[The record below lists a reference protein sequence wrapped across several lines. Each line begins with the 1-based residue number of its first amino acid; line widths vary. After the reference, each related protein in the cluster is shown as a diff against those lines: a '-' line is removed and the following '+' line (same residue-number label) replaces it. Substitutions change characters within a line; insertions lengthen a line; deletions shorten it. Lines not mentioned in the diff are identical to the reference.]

1 MNYVAEARRA
11 VSSIVRPMIK
21 SAAKNYIAGDTILE
35 AIEAAMGLA
44 ERGLPTTLGYWDAP
58 GESPNDVLSRYID
71 VLAALAPSPLD
82 SYLSIK
88 LPSLDYCERRVTEV
102 VESAA
107 AISRRVH
114 FDALDV
120 DSVDRTWAIL
130 AALHEHHDHLRC
142 TLPGRWQRSVAD
154 ADWVVAQRLP
164 CAWSKVSLPTPP
176 IPHGTV
182 VVGTWKW
189 STRWPVGL
197 DMCRLPRTKPRA
209 LIEACLTR
217 LTRAGT
223 PCDVEVLFGLGWH
236 GALGVAKRFGVPVR
250 VYVPYGAAYL
260 PYCLAEARRSPRLLC
275 RVMIDAVK
283 ASLWSAMQD

>member
-11 VSSIVRPMIK
+11 VSSIMRPMIK

-44 ERGLPTTLGYWDAP
+44 ERGLPTTLGYWDTP
-58 GESPNDVLSRYID
+58 GESPDDVLARYID
-71 VLAALAPSPLD
+71 ALAALAPSPLD

-114 FDALDV
+114 FDALGV
-120 DSVDRTWAIL
+120 DSVDRTWAML

-164 CAWSKVSLPTPP
+164 VRVVKGQFADPADPARDRRRGYLEVVNALAGRARHVSIAT
-176 IPHGTV
+176 HEA
-182 VVGTWKW
+182 
-189 STRWPVGL
+189 
-197 DMCRLPRTKPRA
+197 A